1 MKKRPPSPP
10 PDDRHQ
16 RVLAAIRNG
25 SRTWEEIA
33 AATNLNNSKLGL
45 IFNDLLTRKQV
56 KSIERE
62 GVRIYL
68 LR

>member
-1 MKKRPPSPP
+1 MKNKPPLPP

-33 AATNLNNSKLGL
+33 AAAHLKNSKLGL
-45 IFNDLLTRKQV
+45 VFNDLLTRKQV
-56 KSIERE
+56 KSIVRE